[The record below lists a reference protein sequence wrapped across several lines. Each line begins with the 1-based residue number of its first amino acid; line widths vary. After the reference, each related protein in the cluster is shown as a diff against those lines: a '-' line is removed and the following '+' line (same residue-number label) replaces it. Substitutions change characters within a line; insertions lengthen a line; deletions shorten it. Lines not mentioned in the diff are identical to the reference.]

1 MKILPPTKNSQEPI
15 DVESKTIK
23 VDKFFNDKE
32 KTIKLLLKIEKK
44 TIKIDKLLKRSL
56 ASKIKLNEKLR
67 VKKEE
72 ESFDKKEQ
80 ELEKKKPKK
89 MKGMRL
95 PSLPSFGIFD
105 WIKNFISNVV
115 LGFIAVRLIKFLP
128 DLIRLLP
135 IISKVMDF
143 FIDVGGKLLDSLV
156 TFVDWGYK
164 AYDATRGFIKNIFG
178 EDGAKTFEDL
188 SSKFSTFMN
197 IALIAGMLALSGSK
211 KSRGGLGGKGGK
223 IGIDSKGRKVG
234 TKAQERYQRRYGK
247 GKFEDRFGTKNAKKL
262 EKLRRTAGGAG
273 GAGGARAAGTTGA
286 RTVAK
291 GGARLA
297 TKGIPIV
304 GPLIDFAVRTLI
316 FHEPLG
322 KAAAGAVGV
331 AVGQALGG
339 WLGGA
344 IGGIVGSVIPIAG
357 TLLGGSAGVIIG
369 QLIGGFVGD
378 AIGTS
383 LYDFIGEIGG
393 STQLAGGGSPDET
406 TRKSNVSGPAAR
418 TLKQKKTK
426 RTLTPIPRKISPG
439 ASVGGKEKFQQL
451 FPDTQK
457 DNTDTTGKEKQNP
470 YQYLTKSAENIGK
483 AQYFG
488 PLINLGMK
496 ANLGDSPN
504 KTDYFL
510 AAQGLNSWM
519 NRILDFRGVAMAGGG
534 EVNAQMLGMGEDY
547 TRVIAKSLEESV
559 SPSIDKTTK
568 DLMRNLMLQKIE
580 PEEEKD
586 EKLDE
591 QTNPQDG
598 GGGSYSS
605 NAGDYKDLLDII
617 ASKESANSG
626 GYNAYNEGG
635 SGGGY
640 TIVGYGGPSTQ
651 GPLKRALTDMT
662 ISEIMAHQKNTNP
675 PIHAAGRYQIIG
687 QTMRG
692 LMNGGYGPT
701 GVKMDDKFTP
711 DIQDKLGI
719 ALIKGRLKSGAT
731 TDNFINEWR
740 GLKFVDQKKLQA
752 AINKAQSGKLYHIE
766 GMDTSVQGNLG
777 SEKVSN
783 VDSFTPIAKKF
794 RLTLW
799 SSYRPGDSGWHGA
812 NRARDYS
819 NDGVGLG
826 TPEQLAFAKH
836 IYKTYGSTLKEL
848 IYTPLGFGIKNG
860 KQVPLSTWGPV
871 TKSKWAGGGNGTN
884 ASHYDHVHVAYEDG
898 GETLDGIHLA
908 MIGEKGKEYVLD
920 TGSTKTIQ
928 KELPGLL
935 DILNY
940 EVHDV
945 ASLKRNAPSIVET
958 LQQYAS
964 YEDGSDSEIIVI
976 QDNADD
982 TNDTYPT
989 RSSSSNSMSFSSG
1002 IDNKSEEFDVLHMV

>member
-1 MKILPPTKNSQEPI
+1 MKLLPASKSTQEPI

-44 TIKIDKLLKRSL
+44 TIKIDKLLKGSL
-56 ASKIKLNEKLR
+56 ANKVKLNEKSR

-80 ELEKKKPKK
+80 ELEKKKLTK
-89 MKGMRL
+89 MKGMSL

-143 FIDVGGKLLDSLV
+143 FIDIGGKFLDGLV

-197 IALIAGMLALSGSK
+197 IALIAGMLALSASK
-211 KSRGGLGGKGGK
+211 QTFGGIGKK
-223 IGIDSKGRKVG
+223 VVEKVTSKGAEKVAEKVASKG
-234 TKAQERYQRRYGK
+234 AEKVAEKAISKGATK
-247 GKFEDRFGTKNAKKL
+247 L
-262 EKLRRTAGGAG
+262 I
-273 GAGGARAAGTTGA
+273 
-286 RTVAK
+286 
-291 GGARLA
+291 
-297 TKGIPIV
+297 KGIPIV
-304 GPLIDFAVRTLI
+304 GALIDFGIRTLI

-322 KAAAGAVGV
+322 KAAAGAVGA
-331 AVGQALGG
+331 AVGQVLGG
-339 WLGGA
+339 IA
-344 IGGIVGSVIPIAG
+344 GSVIPVGG
-357 TLLGGSAGVIIG
+357 TFVGGI
-369 QLIGGFVGD
+369 IGGFIGD

-383 LYDFIGEIGG
+383 LYDFISQVGG
-393 STQLAGGGSPDET
+393 STQLAGGGTPDET

-426 RTLTPIPRKISPG
+426 RTLTPVPRKISPG

-483 AQYFG
+483 AEYFG

-534 EVNAQMLGMGEDY
+534 EVNAQMMGMGEDY

-568 DLMRNLMLQKIE
+568 DLMRNLMLQKVE
-580 PEEEKD
+580 PKEETKPPEEGAGA
-586 EKLDE
+586 
-591 QTNPQDG
+591 DG
-598 GGGSYSS
+598 GIGGQYSPEGLQGDIYKHLLSKGMSDIHALGIMANISRESEFRPGVSEKGGPGVGLFQYSS
-605 NAGDYKDLLDII
+605 EPRKSNFLKAVPNYATNWKGQIDFAIKEDYAPQYLQKKYSSSQEAADDWMRKWERPAEYIQATEGPKKHREYLAGLEKYRTGK
-617 ASKESANSG
+617 
-626 GYNAYNEGG
+626 GYNIPTSGDLKLSGEDGG
-635 SGGGY
+635 SGKFKIIQYITGDVNYRGDGRQFY
-640 TIVGYGGPSTQ
+640 HDRSGHGLPSNYHDHIAFSTVSEKEKA
-651 GPLKRALTDMT
+651 KRSLRAAG
-662 ISEIMAHQKNTNP
+662 IEIGSENDG
-675 PIHAAGRYQIIG
+675 IHAVGSYHYKNLAIDIPGHQWGGSGAIGPKEFAGSRKV
-687 QTMRG
+687 RS
-692 LMNGGYGPT
+692 
-701 GVKMDDKFTP
+701 V
-711 DIQDKLGI
+711 LGI
-719 ALIKGRLKSGAT
+719 
-731 TDNFINEWR
+731 
-740 GLKFVDQKKLQA
+740 
-752 AINKAQSGKLYHIE
+752 GKIAPY
-766 GMDTSVQGNLG
+766 
-777 SEKVSN
+777 EK
-783 VDSFTPIAKKF
+783 
-794 RLTLW
+794 
-799 SSYRPGDSGWHGA
+799 
-812 NRARDYS
+812 
-819 NDGVGLG
+819 
-826 TPEQLAFAKH
+826 
-836 IYKTYGSTLKEL
+836 
-848 IYTPLGFGIKNG
+848 
-860 KQVPLSTWGPV
+860 
-871 TKSKWAGGGNGTN
+871 
-884 ASHYDHVHVAYEDG
+884 G

-945 ASLKRNAPSIVET
+945 ASLKRNMPSIVET
-958 LQQYAS
+958 LQQYTS
-964 YEDGSDSEIIVI
+964 YEDGTDSEIIII

-989 RSSSSNSMSFSSG
+989 RSSSSSSMAFSSG

>member
-105 WIKNFISNVV
+105 WIKNFISNVIM
-115 LGFIAVRLIKFLP
+115 GFIAVRLIKFLP

-273 GAGGARAAGTTGA
+273 GARAAGTTGA

-393 STQLAGGGSPDET
+393 STQLAGGGTPVET

-568 DLMRNLMLQKIE
+568 DLMRNLMLQKVE
-580 PEEEKD
+580 PKD
-586 EKLDE
+586 EDKKPDE
-591 QTNPQDG
+591 GGADG
-598 GGGSYSS
+598 GVGGQYSPEGLQ
-605 NAGDYKDLLDII
+605 GDIYKHLLSKGMSDIHALGI
-617 ASKESANSG
+617 MANISRESEFRPGVS
-626 GYNAYNEGG
+626 EK
-635 SGGGY
+635 
-640 TIVGYGGPSTQ
+640 GGP
-651 GPLKRALTDMT
+651 
-662 ISEIMAHQKNTNP
+662 
-675 PIHAAGRYQIIG
+675 
-687 QTMRG
+687 
-692 LMNGGYGPT
+692 
-701 GVKMDDKFTP
+701 
-711 DIQDKLGI
+711 
-719 ALIKGRLKSGAT
+719 
-731 TDNFINEWR
+731 
-740 GLKFVDQKKLQA
+740 
-752 AINKAQSGKLYHIE
+752 
-766 GMDTSVQGNLG
+766 
-777 SEKVSN
+777 
-783 VDSFTPIAKKF
+783 
-794 RLTLW
+794 
-799 SSYRPGDSGWHGA
+799 
-812 NRARDYS
+812 
-819 NDGVGLG
+819 GVGLFQYSSEPRKSNFLKAVPNYATNWKG
-826 TPEQLAFAKH
+826 QIDFAIKEDYAPQYLQKKYSSSQEAADDWMRRWERPAEYIQATEGPKKHREYLAGLEKYRTGKGYNIPAS
-836 IYKTYGSTLKEL
+836 GDLKL
-848 IYTPLGFGIKNG
+848 
-860 KQVPLSTWGPV
+860 
-871 TKSKWAGGGNGTN
+871 GGGDGKFIQGNSGRSGGVHFHIGTSNPGDGTGVAAAGFKTIKHFLGKKSVYIGRSREFIPSGANDEQIKGYIARGQAAHRKTELDVQVGGAYGQGNKVAFPLALKNMKYSSTDGYGVSADIVGTN
-884 ASHYDHVHVAYEDG
+884 AFVGHGRYKPDGSLAEQQKEVLSSKSPDFYYEKG

-935 DILNY
+935 VQ
-940 EVHDV
+940 E
-945 ASLKRNAPSIVET
+945 
-958 LQQYAS
+958 
-964 YEDGSDSEIIVI
+964 
-976 QDNADD
+976 
-982 TNDTYPT
+982 
-989 RSSSSNSMSFSSG
+989 
-1002 IDNKSEEFDVLHMV
+1002 